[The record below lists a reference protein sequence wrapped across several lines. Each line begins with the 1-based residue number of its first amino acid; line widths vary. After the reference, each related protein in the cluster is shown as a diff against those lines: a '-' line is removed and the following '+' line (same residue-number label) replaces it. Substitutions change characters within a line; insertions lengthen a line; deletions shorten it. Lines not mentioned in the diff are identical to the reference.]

1 MKGLVEIQK
10 GGKGLAR
17 LQRGQWFGE
26 TALIDA
32 EKRSATVQCLTPTA
46 FVTIERIPLMNL
58 IQKSPQIGVK
68 IFHAIA
74 KTLSQRLRKASK
86 KRTKKF

>member
-1 MKGLVEIQK
+1 MFILLKGLVEIQK

-26 TALIDA
+26 MALIDA
-32 EKRSATVQCLTPTA
+32 EKRSATVQCLTPSA
-46 FVTIERIPLMNL
+46 FVTLERLPLMNL
-58 IQKSPQIGVK
+58 IQKNPQTGVK

-74 KTLSQRLRKASK
+74 KTLSQRLRKAS
-86 KRTKKF
+86 